1 MADQITDDVKNL
13 EVTENSEASETNETN
28 LNYKAPAKKTLEEIA
43 NQDANDESLV
53 KYKQQ
58 LLGDMKDIAFDA
70 SDPRKVI
77 VVQIEIHSP
86 ELTEP
91 KVVKLREG
99 DKDDFEVTIKEGAE
113 YHIELVYHVQHEI
126 VSGLRYS
133 QKLSRKGIPVGKENV
148 MIGSYAPRKEH
159 YIYKSDEEDAPK
171 GMMARGTYKVQSQF
185 LDDDKTV
192 HAEFS
197 WKIKIDKAW

>member
-1 MADQITDDVKNL
+1 MADKITDDVKNL
-13 EVTENSEASETNETN
+13 EISENDETS

-43 NQDANDESLV
+43 SQDANDESLV

-86 ELTEP
+86 ELTTP
-91 KVVKLREG
+91 KTVKLRESSNT
-99 DKDDFEVTIKEGAE
+99 DDFEVTIKEGAE
-113 YHIELVYHVQHEI
+113 YHIELIYHVQHEI

-133 QKLSRKGIPVGKENV
+133 QKLTRKGIPVGKENV

-159 YIYKSDEEDAPK
+159 YTYKSDEEDAPK
-171 GMMARGTYKVQSQF
+171 GMMARGTYKVNSQF
-185 LDDDKTV
+185 LDDDKHV
-192 HAEFS
+192 HAEFQ
-197 WKIKIDKAW
+197 WKIKIDKSW